1 MTGSN
6 QSPALLIALT
16 GGIAS
21 GKTAVAE
28 LFAKLGV
35 PVLDTDQIAR
45 DVVAPGMPALG
56 QLVAEFGAEILDA
69 HGKLD
74 RARMRERV
82 FSDPAQR
89 RKLESITHPAIRAEL
104 ARRSAAAGGDYQVH
118 VIPLLVETGRADAYD
133 RVLVVDCPEAA
144 QIERLLARD
153 GTSREQAEEILAAQV
168 SREERLDAA
177 HDVIENTGTL
187 ADLRA
192 LRADAAPEL
201 RAARAAICM
210 IVWREKLAAF
220 AIHFLVTLLLSASA
234 AALVFL
240 IWFPDP
246 FQEMLGGTRLFKV
259 MVVCDLGLGPLTS
272 FIVYS
277 SRSHAGHCCSTTR
290 LSASCSWRRSST
302 GSTPW
307 RRSGPST

>member
-1 MTGSN
+1 MTESN
-6 QSPALLIALT
+6 GATPLLIALT

-21 GKTAVAE
+21 GKSAVADE
-28 LFAKLGV
+28 FAKLGV

-45 DVVAPGMPALG
+45 DVVALGMPALG

-69 HGKLD
+69 QGKLD

-89 RKLESITHPAIRAEL
+89 RKLESITHPVIRAEL

-133 RVLVVDCPEAA
+133 RLLVVDCPQSA
-144 QIERLLARD
+144 QIERLVARD

-187 ADLRA
+187 ADLERFVQTLHRNYA
-192 LRADAAPEL
+192 LLAQ
-201 RAARAAICM
+201 
-210 IVWREKLAAF
+210 KLA
-220 AIHFLVTLLLSASA
+220 
-234 AALVFL
+234 
-240 IWFPDP
+240 
-246 FQEMLGGTRLFKV
+246 
-259 MVVCDLGLGPLTS
+259 
-272 FIVYS
+272 
-277 SRSHAGHCCSTTR
+277 
-290 LSASCSWRRSST
+290 
-302 GSTPW
+302 GS
-307 RRSGPST
+307 